1 MKNRL
6 FLRILATYLVI
17 VLLTF
22 GMVYLILSRQ
32 IREIAVE
39 RNEATLTAYAR
50 IIDLESREQ
59 VIRRVGML
67 AEITGARVTVVDA
80 AGKVLA
86 ESATQSE
93 IRETHLHRPEFQEA
107 RLRGKGRAVRYSQTL
122 GVDMLYVAFPIR
134 GTDGESGFVRLALP
148 LTEVRTSLK
157 NLQESLLITG
167 LLALSASLLFAAVFS
182 WRFASPIREMEI
194 FTERLR
200 RGETTGTLIVR
211 GPDEVRLLGENINH
225 LVEELRGQVAE
236 LREERAKL
244 IATFAGMSE
253 GVMLLDAAGRIE
265 GYNRAFRSMISDRY
279 GDVTGQSLMEAFRNV
294 DLQNLFDEFR
304 KTNKPMTGELM
315 LGQPR
320 SLVLDVSIDPVSG
333 DPGEE
338 KAVFVFHDVTRMKR
352 LEQMR
357 IDFVANMAHE
367 IRTPLTAILGFVETL
382 RSGAVEEP
390 EQSDRFLAI
399 IEEQARR
406 LSRLLDDLLTLSNI
420 ELGETRFSFE
430 EVPLD
435 EALDQVL
442 PVLEERIRQK
452 RIALEREIPPDL
464 SPLRADRDR
473 LVQALL
479 NVLDNAVKFTPED
492 GKIGIVAETDAAGW
506 SIIRI
511 SDTGIGIPEGEIN
524 RIGERFYRVD
534 RTRSREMGGTGL
546 GLSIVKHILAAHGGF
561 MLIDSRLGRGTTVSL
576 RFPPALQI

>member
-6 FLRILATYLVI
+6 FFRTLASYVVI

-22 GMVYLILSRQ
+22 GMIYALLSRQ
-32 IREIAVE
+32 IRETSLE
-39 RNEATLTAYAR
+39 RNEATLTAYAH
-50 IIDLESREQ
+50 IIDLGTLSQ
-59 VIRRVGML
+59 VVLQVDDL
-67 AEITGARVTVVDA
+67 ARITGARVTVVDA
-80 AGKVLA
+80 SGKVLA
-86 ESATQSE
+86 DSARHDGIMQ
-93 IRETHLHRPEFQEA
+93 THLDRPEIQEA

-122 GVDMLYVAFPIR
+122 GVDMLYVAFPITTGGGR
-134 GTDGESGFVRLALP
+134 TGFVRLALP
-148 LTEVRTSLK
+148 LTEVRTSLQ
-157 NLQESLLITG
+157 NLQESLLATG
-167 LLALSASLLFAAVFS
+167 LMALAAALFLAAFFS
-182 WRFASPIREMEI
+182 WRFAAPIREMEL

-200 RGETTGTLIVR
+200 QGELSGNLIVR
-211 GPDEVRLLGENINH
+211 GSDEMKLLGENINH

-253 GVMLLDAAGRIE
+253 GVMLLDAGGRIE
-265 GYNRAFRSMISDRY
+265 GYNRAFRSMIAERY
-279 GDVTGQSLMEAFRNV
+279 GDVTGKTLMEAFRNV

-304 KTNKPMTGELM
+304 KTNEPRAGELT
-315 LGQPR
+315 LGTQH
-320 SLVLDVSIDPVSG
+320 SLVLDVSIDPVQG

-338 KAVFVFHDVTRMKR
+338 KTVFVFHDVTRMKR

-382 RSGAVEEP
+382 RSGDVEDP
-390 EQSDRFLAI
+390 EQALRFLEI

-406 LSRLLDDLLTLSNI
+406 LNRLLDDLMTLSNI

-430 EVPLD
+430 EVPLG
-435 EALDQVL
+435 EALDQIL
-442 PVLEERIRQK
+442 PMLEERIRQK
-452 RIALEREIPPDL
+452 RLTMNREISPEM

-479 NVLDNAVKFTPED
+479 NVLDNAVKFTPEE
-492 GKIGIVAETDAAGW
+492 GKIGISAETDATGW
-506 SIIRI
+506 SIVRI
-511 SDTGIGIPEGEIN
+511 SDTGIGIPEGEIS
-524 RIGERFYRVD
+524 RVGERFYRVD

-546 GLSIVKHILAAHGGF
+546 GLSIVKHIVAAHGGS

-576 RFPPALQI
+576 RFPPFLPL